1 MRQLGD
7 FASWLGLILIVF
19 GVIYYTP
26 KLVDYINDDSPARAK
41 TTFTPRHARG
51 GAASRRNMAMYHH
64 LGLDRPAPEAL
75 REGGTP

>member
-26 KLVDYINDDSPARAK
+26 KLVDYINDDSPARASSRMPRSSMR
-41 TTFTPRHARG
+41 FT
-51 GAASRRNMAMYHH
+51 
-64 LGLDRPAPEAL
+64 
-75 REGGTP
+75 